1 MHEGTEELS
10 EKLGEPPRQDQALRV
25 PGLSGQVS
33 LQALLSWLKPQA
45 LGRARRSQHRVGV
58 GEAQRGADSPGPPGQ
73 VWLLRPAGPRSTA
86 PAKAECGEEQGGN
99 PRWRELP
106 EVTVSPG
113 VEGTHPTPSLTPT
126 SPRLLVPW
134 LPLPSVASG
143 SCGCSTSGLLAK
155 TQVGCST
162 APCLAWVWKIWR
174 SRRGCP
180 LPEALGPAL
189 PAAQNAFPPP
199 SWQMPLLPV
208 STQKSPPPPPGSPP
222 CPPPRLVRLPLW
234 VLPNLAP
241 PTLGLLCPGQ
251 QRAGPWGMFVE

>member
-1 MHEGTEELS
+1 MTG
-10 EKLGEPPRQDQALRV
+10 KA
-25 PGLSGQVS
+25 
-33 LQALLSWLKPQA
+33 
-45 LGRARRSQHRVGV
+45 GRAASGPCGCWEGSGGAGPGRPSPSVEMQMCGPDSAALTAPRVLSTHWV
-58 GEAQRGADSPGPPGQ
+58 ELALSCFCAQDGARAQGPM
-73 VWLLRPAGPRSTA
+73 LLRGS
-86 PAKAECGEEQGGN
+86 
-99 PRWRELP
+99 
-106 EVTVSPG
+106 
-113 VEGTHPTPSLTPT
+113 
-126 SPRLLVPW
+126 
-134 LPLPSVASG
+134 SVASG
-143 SCGCSTSGLLAK
+143 SCRCSTSGLLAK
-155 TQVGCST
+155 TRVGCST